1 MTLDS
6 LWCSLWPQEGMV
18 SKVYNSRLLGVS
30 CQLLGKSTLDVMV
43 SLGGFI
49 VIGIYV
55 KVV

>member
-18 SKVYNSRLLGVS
+18 SEVYSSRLLGVS

-49 VIGIYV
+49 VIGMCR
-55 KVV
+55 